1 MYWFRLVR
9 VKDEEL
15 TVQRAQRKIME
26 RIVMKKALRSVLVLL
41 SIIIIALPAAGQ
53 DLKVT
58 EKVLPNGLKVLLK
71 EEHKAP
77 VVTFQVWYRVGSR
90 NERLGKTGVSHVL
103 EHMMFK
109 GTKKYGPKQFSQTV
123 QRNGGND
130 NAFTSKDYT
139 AYFEN
144 FAADRLE
151 IAMDLEA
158 DRMQGLL
165 LDPKDFLSE
174 RDVVMEERRM
184 RTEDDPTAVM
194 GEQMM
199 AAAFS
204 AHPYQW
210 PVIGWMADLKNL
222 TRDDLEKQYRTYYA
236 PNNATIVVVGDF
248 ESAKVLALVERFFAG
263 IPRGPEVPKVGAV
276 EPKQLGEKRVMVKR
290 EAELPAVYAG
300 YKAPTLRSADSFAL
314 NVLQGILSSGKSSR
328 LYRSLVYEKQIA
340 LSAGGDYDDV
350 STDPNLFTLYAGVMP
365 GKTAGEVEAAL
376 YAEVEKF
383 KNEPVS
389 DEELQKAKN
398 QAEAQFIMSQDSNFY
413 QAMLLGQFE
422 TVAEWRLLERYLDG
436 IRAVTKDDIQRVAK
450 QYLTD
455 DDRTVGVLVP
465 VKKP

>member
-1 MYWFRLVR
+1 MNMRKAVR
-9 VKDEEL
+9 
-15 TVQRAQRKIME
+15 
-26 RIVMKKALRSVLVLL
+26 
-41 SIIIIALPAAGQ
+41 SIIAVLFTAALALPATGQ

-90 NERLGKTGVSHVL
+90 NERLGKTGLSHVL

-109 GTKKYGPKQFSQTV
+109 GSKKYGPKQFSQTV

-174 RDVVMEERRM
+174 RDVVIEERRM
-184 RTEDDPTAVM
+184 RTEDDPSSFM

-199 AAAFS
+199 ATAFS

-222 TRDDLEKQYRTYYA
+222 TRDDLEKHYRTYYA

-248 ESAKVLALVERFFAG
+248 DTQKTAALVEKHFGG
-263 IPRGPEVPKVGAV
+263 IPRGPEVPPVGAV
-276 EPKQLGEKRVMVKR
+276 EPKQLGEKRIIVKR
-290 EAELPAVYAG
+290 EAELPVVYVG
-300 YKAPTLRSADSFAL
+300 YKAPTLRSADSHAL
-314 NVLQGILSSGKSSR
+314 NVLQGILSAGKSSR
-328 LYRSLVYEKQIA
+328 LYRSLVYDKQIA
-340 LSAGGDYDDV
+340 LYAGGDYDDV
-350 STDPNLFTLYAGVMP
+350 STDPELFTLYAGVMP
-365 GKTAGEVEAAL
+365 GKTADEVEKAL
-376 YAEVEKF
+376 YAEIEKL
-383 KNEPVS
+383 KSEPVT

-398 QAEAQFIMSQDSNFY
+398 QAEAHFIMSQDSNFY

-422 TVAEWRLLERYLDG
+422 TVADWRLLGTYLDG
-436 IRAVTKDDIQRVAK
+436 IRAVTKEDVQRVANG
-450 QYLTD
+450 YFSED
-455 DDRTVGVLVP
+455 NRTVGTLVP
-465 VKKP
+465 VTKTDTGTR